1 MGGESRWIP
10 AGVYPV
16 LRYGAGMTEAQC
28 RYYYRKID
36 NLKEKALLEKF
47 LRHLE
52 LEKGASEHTL
62 RAYRTDL
69 ELFFGQW
76 GLEPGAVELSDVRAH
91 TAFLMS
97 KGLRKSSV
105 GRALSTLRS
114 FFRFLNREG
123 YMEAN
128 PARLVRSPKL
138 ERKLP
143 RFLTVEEAFGLM
155 EAPGKTGGRDKI
167 KRGFGVARDS
177 AVLELLYSS
186 GLRVG
191 ELAALD
197 LDDLN
202 LNEGMVKVRGKGKK
216 ERLVPVG
223 SKAVSAL
230 RQYIAERFGLLK
242 SLREKKPDR
251 AEKAKTAGEAV
262 RPLGTGNRIPLFIN
276 RSGGRLTERTLRRE
290 VVACARRALP
300 GKKATPHTLRHTF
313 ASHLLQAGADLRV
326 IQELLGHSSL
336 STTQKYTHLDIEHLM
351 DVYDKAHPLADE

>member
-1 MGGESRWIP
+1 MSGKD
-10 AGVYPV
+10 
-16 LRYGAGMTEAQC
+16 LM
-28 RYYYRKID
+28 
-36 NLKEKALLEKF
+36 EKF

-69 ELFFGQW
+69 DLFFEQW
-76 GLEPGAVELSDVRAH
+76 GPGGLPVEPGAVELSDIRAH
-91 TAFLMS
+91 AAFLMG
-97 KGLRKSSV
+97 KGLKKSSV
-105 GRALSTLRS
+105 ARALSTLRS

-123 YMEAN
+123 YLDAN

-138 ERKLP
+138 EKRLP

-155 EAPGKTGGRDKI
+155 EVPERAGGGSRFGQARDK
-167 KRGFGVARDS
+167 

-197 LDDLN
+197 MDDLD
-202 LNEGMVKVRGKGKK
+202 LSEGMVKAKGKRKK

-230 RQYIAERFGLLK
+230 RKYIAERFAIQRALK
-242 SLREKKPDR
+242 GKSPVP
-251 AEKAKTAGEAV
+251 A
-262 RPLGTGNRIPLFIN
+262 LFIN
-276 RSGGRLTERTLRRE
+276 RSGGRLTERSLRRS

-326 IQELLGHSSL
+326 IQELLGHASL
-336 STTQKYTHLDIEHLM
+336 STTQKYTHLDINHLI
-351 DVYDKAHPLADE
+351 DVYDKAHPLAGE